1 MSVKVITG
9 EETMSVNYL
18 WEVGNLNRLK
28 LGTREIKSPVFE
40 VSEGGSENKWH
51 FLLSFTGDCLLIDLN
66 FRSSCKRG
74 IQYSYYVRDSED
86 KVGDKDKFE
95 CVHKG
100 WGSGEFITRQGS
112 VVMNKFFGSLVIFC
126 QVVLKLNVDRDDE
139 LVVPRCQL
147 IDELNFLF
155 GIKNNEV
162 AGKVKD
168 NSQIEFFR
176 DGKKFGAEIDDKKN
190 SENVEIELSADL
202 HDKDIDLP
210 EKYSKIDSLKA
221 MCQDFIYEN
230 IHMYD
235 IIDVFTVAET
245 SNAGVLKSYA
255 IEFIDKNID
264 QVLDV
269 TSFEEIQIKNPRLA
283 VTLLRGAADKV
294 NEFEK
299 NLNTFKK
306 FLHVH

>member
-1 MSVKVITG
+1 MSIKVITDD
-9 EETMSVNYL
+9 ETMSVNYL

-40 VSEGGSENKWH
+40 VSEGGNENKWY
-51 FLLSFTGDCLLIDLN
+51 FLLSFNGDCLLIDLN

-100 WGSGEFITRQGS
+100 WGSGDFITRQGS

-126 QVVLKLNVDRDDE
+126 QVICKLNVNREDE
-139 LVVPRCQL
+139 LVLPRCQL

-162 AGKVKD
+162 AGEVKD
-168 NSQIEFFR
+168 NSQIEFFH
-176 DGKKFGAEIDDKKN
+176 GKNLGAEIDDKKN
-190 SENVEIELSADL
+190 SENVEIELSEDL

-210 EKYSKIDSLKA
+210 QKYLKIDSLRV
-221 MCQDFIYEN
+221 MCQDFIYKN

-245 SNAGVLKSYA
+245 SNAGVLKAYA

-264 QVLDV
+264 QVLDT
-269 TSFEEIQIKNPRLA
+269 TSLEEIQIKNPRLA
-283 VTLLRGAADKV
+283 VTLLRKAADKV
-294 NEFEK
+294 NEFGK
-299 NLNTFKK
+299 KLNTFKK
-306 FLHVH
+306 FLPVH